1 VDLGDRY
8 TGSFE
13 DAQGG
18 LAKLLHQSNICPPGM
33 KPAKTMK
40 MSQGFCNYV
49 WLVIPQ
55 CINASGSS
63 SSSSSSS
70 SINGGHSG
78 SSSEEGESLLQK
90 SSVVT
95 KVYSPLH
102 AMRTNVSTWGIVDR
116 LASAKG
122 LGPKVVFE
130 SEIGI
135 IHEFIPG
142 RTAEDADL
150 YISSN
155 RSLSEVAKKISR
167 LHSSDIPAVFY
178 HPEEALIWSFLD
190 SMLREIRTL
199 EAAEKD
205 TEKNGESSI
214 FPHFMEYAR
223 LEEEIGFCKKV
234 LTKHQLPVVLAHGD
248 LKPANVMIYEG
259 GGGSAAE
266 DNATTAMISLIDF
279 ELSGPNYRGYDIM
292 KLFRKQPGKDRQE
305 NMRRF
310 LHFYAR
316 EEGVSD
322 DMISDFIKQAEIEA
336 EMIEPLTWIE
346 AVTFFA
352 LILRVKPD
360 RRKEWISLAESRWK
374 EYIRSKSQMLRVS
387 DNALKAV

>member
-1 VDLGDRY
+1 
-8 TGSFE
+8 
-13 DAQGG
+13 
-18 LAKLLHQSNICPPGM
+18 
-33 KPAKTMK
+33 
-40 MSQGFCNYV
+40 
-49 WLVIPQ
+49 
-55 CINASGSS
+55 
-63 SSSSSSS
+63 
-70 SINGGHSG
+70 
-78 SSSEEGESLLQK
+78 
-90 SSVVT
+90 
-95 KVYSPLH
+95 
-102 AMRTNVSTWGIVDR
+102 MRTNVSTWGIVDR

-178 HPEEALIWSFLD
+178 YPEEALIWSFLD

-205 TEKNGESSI
+205 TEKNGESFI

-292 KLFRKQPGKDRQE
+292 KLFRKQPEKDRQE